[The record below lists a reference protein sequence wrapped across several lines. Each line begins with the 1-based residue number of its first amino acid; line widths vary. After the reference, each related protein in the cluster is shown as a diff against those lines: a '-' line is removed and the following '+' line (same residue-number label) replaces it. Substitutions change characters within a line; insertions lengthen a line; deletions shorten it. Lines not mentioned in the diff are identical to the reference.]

1 MIKNYAIR
9 VMTKKG
15 IETLTVIAKNQ
26 EEAREIVKSQGRVVS
41 IKSTFSLNL
50 SRPLNRG
57 DRITVLRRLA
67 MMSRS
72 RVSLTNSLTIIHES
86 FGGAMSRV
94 AKSLKSR
101 IIAGDDIIQAMES
114 LPADFPNSTVS
125 LVKSGMHSGELY
137 QAFENAAN
145 FEYEMFQ
152 IAKTARNGLLNAAFE
167 FIMASVLIIAT
178 AFWVGPWVL
187 DSEMMRSAGDAVD
200 IDWAFGLAYFLA
212 GLIMLVLVVSTFLLS
227 IAYIFKP
234 LAPTFADNITLK
246 IPIFRDLVL
255 SKTYYSVFYGLSL
268 LISSGVRIKESLYL
282 SSRNAPPGAVHTDLV
297 NAMKALEEGE
307 EWAYKM
313 VNLHP
318 TDRACLATSQDRME
332 IADAFRSVA
341 MSHRD
346 NYSQRISQVIP
357 TLSMFSNLL
366 MAFAGFLI
374 FAMMMLPNLQL
385 VKGIL

>member
-1 MIKNYAIR
+1 MNKNYNIR
-9 VMTKKG
+9 LMTRQG
-15 IETLTVIAKNQ
+15 IQTINVIAKNA
-26 EEAREIVKSQGRVVS
+26 EEARDIVKDQGRVVS
-41 IKSTFSLNL
+41 LKASFSLTL
-50 SRPLNRG
+50 SRPMGRSE
-57 DRITVLRRLA
+57 RITLLKRLG

-72 RVSLTNSLTIIHES
+72 RVSLTKALTIIHES
-86 FGGAMSRV
+86 FNGPISRTAKAM
-94 AKSLKSR
+94 KTR
-101 IIAGDDIIQAMES
+101 IIAGDDIIQAMEA
-114 LPADFPNSTVS
+114 LPADFPRTTVS
-125 LVKSGMHSGELY
+125 LVKSGMHSGEIH

-152 IAKTARNGLLNAAFE
+152 IGKTARNGLMNAAFE
-167 FIMASVLIIAT
+167 FLMASVLIIAT
-178 AFWVGPWVL
+178 AFWIGPWVL
-187 DSEMMRSAGDAVD
+187 DSEMMKSAGDAVN
-200 IDWAFGLAYFLA
+200 IDWAFVLAYTLA
-212 GLIMLVLVVSTFLLS
+212 GIIILVLTVSIFLLS

-234 LAPTFADNITLK
+234 IAPNFADNLTLK
-246 IPIFRDLVL
+246 IPVFRDLVL

-268 LISSGVRIKESLYL
+268 LIASGVRIKESLYL

-313 VNLHP
+313 ANLHP
-318 TDRACLATSQDRME
+318 TDRACLATSQDRSE

-357 TLSMFSNLL
+357 ALSVFSNLL